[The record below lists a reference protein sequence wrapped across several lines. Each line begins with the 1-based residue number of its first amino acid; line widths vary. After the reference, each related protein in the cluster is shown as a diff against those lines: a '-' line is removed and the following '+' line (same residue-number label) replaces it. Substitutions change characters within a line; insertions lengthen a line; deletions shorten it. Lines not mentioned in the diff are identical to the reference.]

1 MESLQP
7 ESLLEPEPTPEKR
20 SGWRRVLIDI
30 IETVVIA
37 AVLYLGINAIL
48 ARVRVESISMEP
60 TLFKDNY
67 VLVNKLDHKIGSP
80 DRGDIVVF
88 RYPPNP
94 DEQYIKR
101 VIGLPGDRIH
111 ISGGNVFVN
120 DEILSEPYISV
131 RTKSGGDW
139 LIPEDSLFVMGD
151 NRNNSR
157 DSRFWGVVP
166 FENLV
171 GKAFAV
177 YWPPESWRVLALPFA
192 AAAGP

>member
-1 MESLQP
+1 LESLQP

-20 SGWRRVLIDI
+20 SGWRLLLVDL
-30 IETVVIA
+30 IETVIIA
-37 AVLYLGINAIL
+37 AVLFLGINAISAL
-48 ARVRVESISMEP
+48 IQVDSFSMEP
-60 TLFKDNY
+60 TLFKGNY
-67 VLVNKLDHKIGSP
+67 VVVNKLSYKIGSP

-101 VIGLPGDRIH
+101 VVGLPGDRIQ
-111 ISGGNVFVN
+111 ISDGKVFVN

-139 LIPEDSLFVMGD
+139 VVPEDSLFVMGD
-151 NRNNSR
+151 NRNNSS
-157 DSRFWGVVP
+157 DSRVWGVVP

-171 GKAFAV
+171 GKAFVV
-177 YWPPESWRVLALPFA
+177 YWPPDDWRVLTIPFA
-192 AAAGP
+192 AAAEQ

>member
-20 SGWRRVLIDI
+20 SGWRHLLVDL
-30 IETVVIA
+30 IETVIIA
-37 AVLYLGINAIL
+37 AVLFLGINAISAL
-48 ARVRVESISMEP
+48 IQVDSFSMEP
-60 TLFKDNY
+60 TLFKGNY
-67 VLVNKLDHKIGSP
+67 VVVNKLSNKIGSP
-80 DRGDIVVF
+80 DRGDIIVF

-101 VIGLPGDRIH
+101 VVGLPGDRIQ
-111 ISGGNVFVN
+111 ISDGKVFVN

-139 LIPEDSLFVMGD
+139 VVPEDSLFVMGD
-151 NRNNSR
+151 NRNNSS
-157 DSRFWGVVP
+157 DSRVWGMVP

-171 GKAFAV
+171 GKAFVV
-177 YWPPESWRVLALPFA
+177 YWPPDDWRVLTFPFA
-192 AAAGP
+192 AAAEQ